1 VLEVSGVICG
11 SLIDTQ
17 DRVVLLKFL
26 SIQVYAADGY
36 GHRAA
41 HCSDLAYRRIFQGKE
56 AV

>member
-1 VLEVSGVICG
+1 MLEVSAVICG